1 MFSSL
6 AACLLMLTLVFAW
19 AQLHALTHGVSHLG
33 RGHAAP
39 HATLCADCIASAN
52 AGAAPPAVI
61 AVAVLSVVAVAFVAA
76 AAVGVTRSLPLV
88 AYRSRA
94 PPRL

>member
-19 AQLHALTHGVSHLG
+19 AQLHALTHGVSHFG

-39 HATLCADCIASAN
+39 HATLCADCIGSAN
-52 AGAAPPAVI
+52 AGAAPPSVI
-61 AVAVLSVVAVAFVAA
+61 AAAVLGVVAVAFVAA
-76 AAVGVTRSLPLV
+76 AVVGVSPRLPLA

-94 PPRL
+94 PPRP